1 LRQETHHIARHRAAR
16 SRPRLD
22 LVPPRTR
29 RPDTDTSTPVELE
42 AETRYLDLDGDGLLD
57 AIEVTERITSLDPNS
72 GERRT
77 LQTIR
82 TLAAGIDEDGEPR
95 LVARSSVP

>member
-1 LRQETHHIARHRAAR
+1 MRRETHHFARNRAAHSR
-16 SRPRLD
+16 SRLD

-29 RPDTDTSTPVELE
+29 RPDTETSTPVEIE
-42 AETRYLDLDGDGLLD
+42 AQTRYLDFDGDGLLD
-57 AIEVTERITSLDPNS
+57 AIEVTERIMSVDPNS

-82 TLAAGIDEDGEPR
+82 TLAAGIEEDGAPR
-95 LVARSSVP
+95 LVTRSSMP